1 MEEQDRVAVMQQFGR
16 TYRAFMSAF
25 EAHVG
30 QPLPRWRILLAL
42 HEQAGESS
50 QKRLVER
57 LRVDP
62 GALTRQLK
70 TLEGLG
76 WIARS
81 MDPRDNRVTN
91 VRLTEAGQSATE
103 ASLPRR
109 NAFLHD
115 TMAALPDDALSALSG
130 ALKMLEVRIGEVAA
144 TATLR
149 ARGYGVRH
157 GGGRPGAPSGRPKFS
172 GIRTCLLSGKAAT
185 NGAPPYGKR
194 AVSTRSEERF
204 DHFVTRYDGSTTS
217 T

>member
-42 HEQAGESS
+42 HDQAGESS

-81 MDPRDNRVTN
+81 MDTRDNRVTN
-91 VRLTEAGQSATE
+91 VRLTEAGRTVTE
-103 ASLPRR
+103 AGLPRR

-130 ALKMLEVRIGEVAA
+130 ALKILEVRIGEVAA
-144 TATLR
+144 MANASPVDAAAAAQALD
-149 ARGYGVRH
+149 A
-157 GGGRPGAPSGRPKFS
+157 GGADPA
-172 GIRTCLLSGKAAT
+172 L
-185 NGAPPYGKR
+185 
-194 AVSTRSEERF
+194 
-204 DHFVTRYDGSTTS
+204 
-217 T
+217 

>member
-1 MEEQDRVAVMQQFGR
+1 MEEQDRIAVVHQFGR

-42 HEQAGESS
+42 HEQAGEAS

-70 TLEGLG
+70 TLENLG
-76 WIARS
+76 WVARS
-81 MDPRDNRVTN
+81 TDSRDNRITN
-91 VRLTEAGQSATE
+91 VKLTDEGRTVVE

-115 TMAALPDDALSALSG
+115 TMAALPDEALAALSG
-130 ALKMLEVRIGEVAA
+130 ALKMLEARIGEVAA
-144 TATLR
+144 TL
-149 ARGYGVRH
+149 
-157 GGGRPGAPSGRPKFS
+157 PEGA
-172 GIRTCLLSGKAAT
+172 
-185 NGAPPYGKR
+185 AP
-194 AVSTRSEERF
+194 AQIAER
-204 DHFVTRYDGSTTS
+204 
-217 T
+217 

>member
-30 QPLPRWRILLAL
+30 HPLPRWRILLAL
-42 HEQAGESS
+42 HEHAGEALS

-70 TLEGLG
+70 ALEGLG

-91 VRLTEAGQSATE
+91 VRLTQEGQAATE

-115 TMAALPDDALSALSG
+115 TMTALPDDALGALSG
-130 ALKMLEVRIGEVAA
+130 ALKVLEVRIGEVAA
-144 TATLR
+144 TAVTG
-149 ARGYGVRH
+149 AGS
-157 GGGRPGAPSGRPKFS
+157 GG
-172 GIRTCLLSGKAAT
+172 
-185 NGAPPYGKR
+185 
-194 AVSTRSEERF
+194 
-204 DHFVTRYDGSTTS
+204 
-217 T
+217 

>member
-1 MEEQDRVAVMQQFGR
+1 MEEQDRVAVLQQFGR

-25 EAHVG
+25 EARVG
-30 QPLPRWRILLAL
+30 HPLPRWRILLAL

-81 MDPRDNRVTN
+81 MDTRDNRVTN
-91 VRLTEAGQSATE
+91 VRLTEAGQLATE

-144 TATLR
+144 TA
-149 ARGYGVRH
+149 AAAGADSA
-157 GGGRPGAPSGRPKFS
+157 APSQAPEAVGTDLGTLGITDERAADSAQRPPRMRRPEPKS
-172 GIRTCLLSGKAAT
+172 RTS
-185 NGAPPYGKR
+185 
-194 AVSTRSEERF
+194 
-204 DHFVTRYDGSTTS
+204 
-217 T
+217 

>member
-25 EAHVG
+25 EAQVG
-30 QPLPRWRILLAL
+30 HPLPRWRILLAL

-70 TLEGLG
+70 ALEGLG

-81 MDPRDNRVTN
+81 MDTRDNRVTN
-91 VRLTEAGQSATE
+91 VRLTQAGRSATE

-115 TMAALPDDALSALSG
+115 TMAGLPDDALRALSG
-130 ALKMLEVRIGEVAA
+130 ALKMLEARIGEVAA
-144 TATLR
+144 TASATGAGAAEQTAEAVAR
-149 ARGYGVRH
+149 A
-157 GGGRPGAPSGRPKFS
+157 
-172 GIRTCLLSGKAAT
+172 
-185 NGAPPYGKR
+185 APPQL
-194 AVSTRSEERF
+194 
-204 DHFVTRYDGSTTS
+204 
-217 T
+217 

>member
-1 MEEQDRVAVMQQFGR
+1 MMEQQDRVAVMQQFGR

-30 QPLPRWRILLAL
+30 HPLPRWRILLAL

-81 MDPRDNRVTN
+81 MDARDNRVTN

-115 TMAALPDDALSALSG
+115 TMAALPDDALGALSG
-130 ALKMLEVRIGEVAA
+130 ALKMLETRIGEVAA
-144 TATLR
+144 A
-149 ARGYGVRH
+149 ASAAGAEAGQPVEAAESAVVRQ
-157 GGGRPGAPSGRPKFS
+157 S
-172 GIRTCLLSGKAAT
+172 
-185 NGAPPYGKR
+185 
-194 AVSTRSEERF
+194 
-204 DHFVTRYDGSTTS
+204 
-217 T
+217 

>member
-30 QPLPRWRILLAL
+30 HPLPRWRILLAL
-42 HEQAGESS
+42 HEQDGEELS

-70 TLEGLG
+70 TLEGFG
-76 WIARS
+76 WIERS
-81 MDPRDNRVTN
+81 MDTRDNRVTN

-115 TMAALPDDALSALSG
+115 TMTALPDDALGALSG
-130 ALKMLEVRIGEVAA
+130 ALKVLEVRIGEVAA
-144 TATLR
+144 TA
-149 ARGYGVRH
+149 AGQAPEAVI
-157 GGGRPGAPSGRPKFS
+157 GGEDR
-172 GIRTCLLSGKAAT
+172 
-185 NGAPPYGKR
+185 
-194 AVSTRSEERF
+194 
-204 DHFVTRYDGSTTS
+204 
-217 T
+217 

>member
-25 EAHVG
+25 EAQVG
-30 QPLPRWRILLAL
+30 HPLPRWRILLAL
-42 HEQAGESS
+42 HDQAGGEVS

-76 WIARS
+76 WIVRS
-81 MDPRDNRVTN
+81 MDTRDNRVTN
-91 VRLTEAGQSATE
+91 VRLTQAGQSATE

-115 TMAALPDDALSALSG
+115 TMTALPDDALGALSG

-144 TATLR
+144 MAG
-149 ARGYGVRH
+149 ARN
-157 GGGRPGAPSGRPKFS
+157 A
-172 GIRTCLLSGKAAT
+172 
-185 NGAPPYGKR
+185 
-194 AVSTRSEERF
+194 EE
-204 DHFVTRYDGSTTS
+204 
-217 T
+217 